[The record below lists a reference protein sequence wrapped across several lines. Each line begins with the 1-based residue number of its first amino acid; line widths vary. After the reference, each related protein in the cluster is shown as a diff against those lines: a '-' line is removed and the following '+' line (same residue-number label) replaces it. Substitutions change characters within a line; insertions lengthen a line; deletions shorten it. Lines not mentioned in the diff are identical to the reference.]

1 MSDQILRLK
10 EELNKK
16 LASELNFEKD
26 VRQKALEKIY
36 KYEEKRPSFLFQ
48 KIMSSAVLTG
58 ALVLLAL
65 FTVDQLSGSG
75 TVFEKSA
82 SQSSLEDTF
91 TYRDP
96 DFGFQLE
103 MPAYIEHHIRTFD
116 SENGRTFYFIDDN
129 GPEQLLFHLD
139 IYQKNGASENLDIPN
154 RKLIKETNQYAYY
167 VSDIKQNIRIN
178 HSSYSE
184 DEIKLLEKFAVDFP
198 LALISFRPVED
209 SKLGWSVKSVESHQN
224 QVAQAVDQAW
234 ELLENEYPSDEVEL
248 KNQGKQQFLAELT
261 PYEVNKIRMKMV
273 VGIKTKFEEAQVKDE
288 LNHYFAAYELV
299 DGEWVKVE
307 WKRFEE

>member
-36 KYEEKRPSFLFQ
+36 KYEEKRPSFLIQ

-91 TYRDP
+91 TYLDP

-178 HSSYSE
+178 HSSYSKG
-184 DEIKLLEKFAVDFP
+184 EIKLLEKFAVDFP
-198 LALISFRPVED
+198 LALISFQPVED
-209 SKLGWSVKSVESHQN
+209 SKLGWSVKSVDSHQN
-224 QVAQAVDQAW
+224 QVTQAVNQARG
-234 ELLENEYPSDEVEL
+234 LLEKEYPSDEVEL

-273 VGIKTKFEEAQVKDE
+273 VGIKTKFEEPQVKDE

>member
-1 MSDQILRLK
+1 MSDQIIRLK

-26 VRQKALEKIY
+26 VRHKALEKIY
-36 KYEEKRPSFLFQ
+36 NYEEKKPSFLFQ
-48 KIMSSAVLTG
+48 QIMSSVVLTG
-58 ALVLLAL
+58 AIVLLAL
-65 FTVDQLSGSG
+65 FTVNELSGSK
-75 TVFEKSA
+75 TIYEKSA

-139 IYQKNGASENLDIPN
+139 IYQKNGATENLDIPN
-154 RKLIKETNQYAYY
+154 RKLIRETDQYAYY
-167 VSDIKQNIRIN
+167 VSDIKQNIGIN

-198 LALISFRPVED
+198 SALISFQPIED
-209 SKLGWSVKSVESHQN
+209 SKFGWSVKSVKSHQN

-234 ELLENEYPSDEVEL
+234 GLLKKEYPSDEAEL
-248 KNQGKQQFLAELT
+248 KKEGKQQYLSELS
-261 PYEVNKIRMKMV
+261 PYEVNKIRMKIV
-273 VGIKTKFEEAQVKDE
+273 AGIKTKYDDVKVKDE
-288 LNHYFAAYELV
+288 LNHYLATYELV

-307 WKRFEE
+307 WKKFEE

>member
-1 MSDQILRLK
+1 MSDQIIRLK

-26 VRQKALEKIY
+26 VRHKALEKIY
-36 KYEEKRPSFLFQ
+36 NYEEKKPSFLFQ
-48 KIMSSAVLTG
+48 QIMSSVVLTG
-58 ALVLLAL
+58 AIVLLAL
-65 FTVDQLSGSG
+65 FTVNELSGSK
-75 TVFEKSA
+75 TIYEKSA

-139 IYQKNGASENLDIPN
+139 IYQKNGATENLDIPN
-154 RKLIKETNQYAYY
+154 RKLIKETDQYAYY
-167 VSDIKQNIRIN
+167 VSDINQNIRIN
-178 HSSYSE
+178 HSSYSK

-198 LALISFRPVED
+198 SALISFQPVED
-209 SKLGWSVKSVESHQN
+209 SKLGWSVKSVDSHQN

-234 ELLENEYPSDEVEL
+234 GLLEKEYPSGKVEL
-248 KNQGKQQFLAELT
+248 EKQGKQQFLADLS

-273 VGIKTKFEEAQVKDE
+273 AGIQTKYDDAQVKDE
-288 LNHYFAAYELV
+288 LNHYLVTYELV
-299 DGEWVKVE
+299 NGEWVKVE
-307 WKRFEE
+307 WKKFEE

>member
-10 EELNKK
+10 DELNKK

-26 VRQKALEKIY
+26 VKQKAIEKIY
-36 KYEEKRPSFLFQ
+36 QYEEKKPSYLFQ
-48 KIMSSAVLTG
+48 KIMSSVVLTA

-65 FTVDQLSGSG
+65 FTVDQLSSSN

-82 SQSSLEDTF
+82 SQSSLDGTF

-96 DFGFQLE
+96 EFGFQMD

-139 IYQKNGASENLDIPN
+139 IFQKSGTTENLDIPN
-154 RKLIKETNQYAYY
+154 RKLIRETEQYAYY
-167 VSDIKQNIRIN
+167 VSDINENIKIN
-178 HSSYSE
+178 SSSNSNAE
-184 DEIKLLEKFAVDFP
+184 TKLLERFALDFP
-198 LALISFRPVED
+198 AALLSFKPKAD
-209 SKLGWSVKSVESHQN
+209 SQIGWSVKSVESHQA
-224 QVAQAVDQAW
+224 QVAQAIVQAKL
-234 ELLENEYPSDEVEL
+234 LLEKEYPSDVVE
-248 KNQGKQQFLAELT
+248 QESQRHQQFLGEVI
-261 PYEVNKIRMKMV
+261 PYEVNKIKMKMV
-273 VGIKTKFEEAQVKDE
+273 VGIHTKSDDAQVKEE
-288 LNHYFAAYELV
+288 LGHYLATYELK

-307 WKRFEE
+307 WRKIGE